1 MEILEKTISIIT
13 TVLTILVFYKSILT
27 IIGVLCKKKKFP
39 DTDIRKKY
47 TFVLPARNEEDVLP
61 NLIESILNLDYPKE
75 LFDIIVIADNC
86 TDNTAKVAKDA
97 GAIVYER
104 FDDTKK
110 RKGYALQ
117 YLFNLLIEE
126 GKLNNSDAYIIV
138 DADNL
143 LRKDFLIEINKGFV
157 ENKNIVCAYRSCKNF
172 NTNFISGSYGIHFF
186 RSTVSMH
193 RPRAILGTGTHLAGT
208 GICIGSHLLQNGWN
222 YTKLTEDT
230 ELSADLVSKNITI
243 GFVEDAVLYD
253 EQPTNFLI
261 AFRQRVRWA
270 KGRLSVFFTTF
281 PKVFFSIFK
290 GIFKHKSLRSTF
302 TAYDFFFY
310 YFPYGLFTL
319 LLSLVVPI
327 ASLVLYFIDN
337 SNGFEI
343 LNLLKSF
350 GISLL
355 GTYVSSLL
363 LGFVYVIREHKKINC
378 SVGLIILY
386 TFLWPWFDMVDAYIT
401 LYALLKRKV
410 TWKQIPHNDTRK
422 VESLKK

>member
-13 TVLTILVFYKSILT
+13 TVLTILVLYKSVLT
-27 IIGVLCKKKKFP
+27 IIGVLCKKKKYP
-39 DTDIRKKY
+39 PTDIRKKY
-47 TFVLPARNEEDVLP
+47 TFVLPARNEEEVLP

-86 TDNTAKVAKDA
+86 TDNTAEVSRNA
-97 GAIVYER
+97 GAKVYER

-117 YLFNLLIEE
+117 YLFNILKEE
-126 GKLNNSDAYIIV
+126 GTLHNSDAYIIV

-143 LRKDFLIEINKGFV
+143 VKKDFLLEINKGFV
-157 ENKNIVCAYRSCKNF
+157 SNGNVVCAYRSCKNF

-208 GICIGSHLLQNGWN
+208 GICIGSHLLENGWN
-222 YTKLTEDT
+222 HTKLTEDT
-230 ELSADLVSKNITI
+230 ELSAELVSKNII
-243 GFVEDAVLYD
+243 VGFVEDAVLYD

-270 KGRLSVFFTTF
+270 KGRLSVFFSTF
-281 PKVFFSIFK
+281 PKVFAAIFK

-319 LLSLVVPI
+319 LLSLIVPI
-327 ASLVLYFIDN
+327 TSLVLYFIDKN
-337 SNGFEI
+337 NGLEI
-343 LNLLKSF
+343 LGLLKNF

-355 GTYVSSLL
+355 GSYVSSVL
-363 LGFVYVIREHKKINC
+363 LGFVYVIREHKSINC
-378 SVGLIILY
+378 STGLIILY
-386 TFLWPWFDMVDAYIT
+386 TFLWPWFDIVDAYIT
-401 LYALLKRKV
+401 LFALLKRNVK
-410 TWKQIPHNDTRK
+410 WKQIPHKDTRK